1 MIIDIIVTSTGMA
14 MGIIKQK
21 KEKEKNQY
29 VRRMLFF
36 KQYPGLRDYD
46 I

>member
-1 MIIDIIVTSTGMA
+1 MITGLIAISTGMA